1 MRKENAGT
9 NTTSDRPWP
18 DEAELQSAEL
28 GGSSQLWEVSEAYSV
43 ENGVV
48 VATGKRAHRFYAP
61 LAHKELPGRLA
72 EVSGETEAIEF
83 CHRWGLLGYARL
95 YLTQSGV
102 AQKKARV
109 YLSNMGWGDPLEWM
123 YAHART
129 VRMVLELI
137 GGLRGNSSARLKS
150 YIDSIV
156 PDGSMFSYA
165 QLLEADNSVGLF
177 GLENPLDVAAHIIA
191 PVLNW
196 NLAPIHRRYQ
206 AASSPAPGT
215 LVRNDSYGA
224 LLVAVY
230 AHLADAMDG
239 HAEYYQCDYRR
250 CVRWW
255 PREEEVRGPKRRYCP
270 PDIPGAESR
279 CSRKERSYS
288 KAGGS
293 R

>member
-1 MRKENAGT
+1 VRKENAGT

-48 VATGKRAHRFYAP
+48 VATGKRAHRSYAP
-61 LAHKELPGRLA
+61 LAHRELPGRLA

-83 CHRWGLLGYARL
+83 CRRWGLLGYARL
-95 YLTQSGV
+95 YLRQSGV
-102 AQKKARV
+102 AQKRARAF
-109 YLSNMGWGDPLEWM
+109 LSNMGWGDPLEWM

-129 VRMVLELI
+129 VRMLLELI
-137 GGLRGNSSARLKS
+137 RQRKDTSSAGLKS
-150 YIDSIV
+150 SIDSIV
-156 PDGSMFSYA
+156 TEGSMFSYA
-165 QLLEADNSVGLF
+165 QLHETDKSVGLF
-177 GLENPLDVAAHIIA
+177 GLENPLDVAAHIVVSVI
-191 PVLNW
+191 NQ
-196 NLAPIHRRYQ
+196 NLVPIHRRYQ

-215 LVRNDSYGA
+215 VVRNDSYGT

-239 HAEYYQCDYRR
+239 HAEYYQCGYRR

-279 CSRKERSYS
+279 CSRKERSYN
-288 KAGGS
+288 
-293 R
+293 